1 MPQDFTVGQVLTAAQ
16 MDTLSGAVDGY
27 ATTATAAGTTT
38 LTTASMYQQFFTGS
52 TTQTVTMPVAS
63 TLYVGQKWRVV
74 NNSSG
79 VVTVQSSGAN
89 TIYAVPAGGD
99 VIFTCILASGTSA
112 ASWDYKNATLAG
124 GGGKILQ
131 VVYASSATSTAIA
144 TTTYTDTTLT
154 ASITPSANTSRV
166 MVLVQQPIEYTRS
179 SASQGVGI
187 QILRGASVIFLPTP
201 GRYEAAYMATTTSPD
216 NIAVIPL
223 HYVDSPATSSATT
236 YKTQAAPFATASGGS
251 ITAQPNS
258 AISTMILLEIGA

>member
-1 MPQDFTVGQVLTAAQ
+1 MPQDFTTGQVLTAAQ

-63 TLYVGQKWRVV
+63 TLYTGQKFRVV

-99 VIFTCILASGTSA
+99 VIFTCILASGTTA

-124 GGGKILQ
+124 GGGKVLQ
-131 VVYASSATSTAIA
+131 VVNARFVTSASNSTSTYAATGIA
-144 TTTYTDTTLT
+144 L
-154 ASITPSANTSRV
+154 SITPSLATSK
-166 MVLVQQPIEYTRS
+166 VLILASINVYKSDTAGATQNSVALRLLRDSTTIDQIAELAQYDSNAKPGYGVQ
-179 SASQGVGI
+179 
-187 QILRGASVIFLPTP
+187 SVCYL
-201 GRYEAAYMATTTSPD
+201 
-216 NIAVIPL
+216 
-223 HYVDSPATSSATT
+223 DSPASTSSISYNFT
-236 YKTQAAPFATASGGS
+236 FANVTGNVSNVKVNADGQMS
-251 ITAQPNS
+251 
-258 AISTMILLEIGA
+258 STVTLLEIGA